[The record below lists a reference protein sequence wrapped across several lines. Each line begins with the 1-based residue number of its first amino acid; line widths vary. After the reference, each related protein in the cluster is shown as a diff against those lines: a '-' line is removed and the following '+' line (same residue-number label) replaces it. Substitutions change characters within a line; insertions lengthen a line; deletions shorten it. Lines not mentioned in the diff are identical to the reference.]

1 MHKDGKRNRV
11 SDIGPIRTWRVKVV
25 RNIPL
30 SYHLM
35 ENGAW
40 LDTVYDE
47 AIQHSIF

>member
-40 LDTVYDE
+40 LDTLYDE
-47 AIQHSIF
+47 AIHHSIF